1 LLESAQILGRL
12 RIFVSQRLDIADFDV
27 GWLHAWPFGARAEK
41 PAPNAFGDHARGMK
55 GIAWNK
61 KLYAL
66 TIAQIRTDN
75 DTLSR
80 PKVSSTI
87 CFSIW
92 RPTLPNATG
101 TARIH
106 VAA

>member
-1 LLESAQILGRL
+1 
-12 RIFVSQRLDIADFDV
+12 
-27 GWLHAWPFGARAEK
+27 
-41 PAPNAFGDHARGMK
+41 MK

-101 TARIH
+101 TARVH